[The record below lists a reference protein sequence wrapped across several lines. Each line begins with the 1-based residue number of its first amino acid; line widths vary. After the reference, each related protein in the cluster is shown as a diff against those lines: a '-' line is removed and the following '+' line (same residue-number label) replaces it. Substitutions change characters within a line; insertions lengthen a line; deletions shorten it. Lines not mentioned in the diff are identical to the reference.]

1 MGDGYLDV
9 YATKFSTYAIGYTT
23 TPPAAYSS
31 GAAAATYPV
40 TVSAPT
46 NGTAKA
52 DKSSAAANAK
62 VTVTA
67 APNDG
72 YKVNTVIVTDQDGK
86 VIPVSRNANG
96 AYSFTM
102 PASAVTVSVTFAN
115 AIASPKDT
123 GVANWLITDD
133 HIVYLRGYED
143 GTIRPTG
150 SITRA
155 EVAMMFYRLLKD
167 KNIEAPEGYVDVSA
181 GMWYSEAVNALS
193 SLGILSGYGD
203 KTFLPN
209 NPISRAEFAAVATRF
224 AIAAGGDASFPD
236 IPNGYWA
243 EANIATA
250 AKYGWING
258 YEDGAYRPSGNITRA
273 EAATIVNHMLGR
285 AADEQYVLANRSRL
299 VQFSDLQSTS
309 VWYYFD
315 MVEASTAHDFTTDG
329 GAETW
334 KAK

>member
-1 MGDGYLDV
+1 MLTALSSKPSGSFVDGTFFADSTSGVIYL
-9 YATKFSTYAIGYTT
+9 YASGFSIYAIGSPKASGT
-23 TPPAAYSS
+23 TPGNSYDSGVSSDGAAPAPAAKPTTP
-31 GAAAATYPV
+31 AK
-40 TVSAPT
+40 TV
-46 NGTAKA
+46 
-52 DKSSAAANAK
+52 
-62 VTVTA
+62 
-67 APNDG
+67 
-72 YKVNTVIVTDQDGK
+72 
-86 VIPVSRNANG
+86 
-96 AYSFTM
+96 
-102 PASAVTVSVTFAN
+102 
-115 AIASPKDT
+115 ASPVDT

-193 SLGILSGYGD
+193 SLDILSGYGD